1 MPISLTNSEKRNGLI
16 YFAVSLFILPNLLSL
31 AGLTFRLDPA
41 DLNLGFY
48 WINLAFV
55 VWVFRRFL
63 LKNLLI
69 ALDRVFPV
77 VWYAMLGYLGY
88 TTLGEMLSVLIY
100 SLSPEFVNAN
110 DVTVSALIQASPMLA
125 FAVAFLAPITEETF
139 YRGLVF
145 RGLWDKNPILAYLVS
160 IALFSAV
167 HVTGY
172 IGLLS
177 PLHLLLSF
185 LQYLPAG
192 YCLAFVYRRSGT
204 IICPMLVHIAVN
216 TVAVFSIL
224 R

>member
-1 MPISLTNSEKRNGLI
+1 MPISLTNAEKRNGLI
-16 YFAVSLFILPNLLSL
+16 YFAVSLFILPFAVSL
-31 AGLTFRLDPA
+31 AGVAFRVDPA
-41 DLNLGFY
+41 NLNLGFY

-55 VWVFRRFL
+55 LWIFRRFL
-63 LKNLLI
+63 LRNLLV
-69 ALDRVFPV
+69 ALDRIFPV

-88 TTLGEMLSVLIY
+88 TTLGDLLGVLIY
-100 SLSPEFVNAN
+100 SVSPDFVNAN
-110 DVTVSALIQASPMLA
+110 DMTVAALIQASPMLA
-125 FAVAFLAPITEETF
+125 FAVAILAPITEETF

-145 RGLWDKNPILAYLVS
+145 RGLWDKNPTLAYLVS
-160 IALFSAV
+160 IALFCAV
-167 HVTGY
+167 HVTSY

-192 YCLAFVYRRSGT
+192 YCLAFAYRRSGT
-204 IICPMLVHIAVN
+204 IICPILVHIAVN